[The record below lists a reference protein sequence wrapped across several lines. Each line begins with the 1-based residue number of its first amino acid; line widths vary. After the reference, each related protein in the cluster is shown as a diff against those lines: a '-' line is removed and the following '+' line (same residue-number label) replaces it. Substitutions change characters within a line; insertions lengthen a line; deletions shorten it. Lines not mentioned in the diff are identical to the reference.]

1 MKIKISYID
10 ANFYS
15 KQFENKGIFVLFQ
28 KPKGVTEKEC
38 ESVSSELLKLFLKH
52 GINISSSNLASKIT
66 NSKLEESIKKTLYVR
81 IDKDGDYI
89 SQNLHPT
96 YGQKYI
102 ELANNNKII
111 AKISFGR
118 KQNILNYICLF
129 AIVLACV
136 FCAKRFFENKRI
148 MNNDTLHLQ
157 DKKLIDSL
165 RVLYDNAI
173 DSSNSYAKFIP
184 SQESMRIFNTLDS
197 LSNSITSAYNNSLEE
212 GDYAT
217 IAINSDSIANTISSM
232 IYDAKSEEASYIEK
246 ERLYRNQKAYNQNIE
261 EIERVER
268 YFSSAMSKNKKFAE
282 YINQKQVDDIHNDL
296 NSLREKI
303 DDNIRLSN
311 TSGDYIYVD
320 TSEFEF
326 ESRINA
332 LIKEAEKKYTEN
344 SKKKNKGTKKT
355 EKKKVGNNNASNTQ
369 KNNSRFLNYVSLGNT
384 EYKKYYST
392 HDVSYARKAI
402 RHYQD
407 ALKLKFDKQ
416 VSGRLEKLKNEIR

>member
-15 KQFENKGIFVLFQ
+15 KQFDEKGIFVLFQ

-81 IDKDGDYI
+81 IDKEGDYI
-89 SQNLHPT
+89 SHNLHPT

-129 AIVLACV
+129 AIVLVCV
-136 FCAKRFFENKRI
+136 VCANRLFENKRI
-148 MNNDTLHLQ
+148 MNNDKLYLQ
-157 DKKLIDSL
+157 DKRLIDSL

-184 SQESMRIFNTLDS
+184 NQESMRIFNSLDS

-212 GDYAT
+212 GNYET
-217 IAINSDSIANTISSM
+217 IAINSDSIAIAISSM

-246 ERLYRNQKAYNQNIE
+246 ERLYRNRKAYNQNIK
-261 EIERVER
+261 EIEMVES
-268 YFSSAMSKNKKFAE
+268 YFTSVISKNKKITE
-282 YINQKQVDDIHNDL
+282 YINQKQVDAIHNDL
-296 NSLREKI
+296 NSLRKKI
-303 DDNIRLSN
+303 DDNIRSSN
-311 TSGDYIYVD
+311 TSEDYIYVD
-320 TSEFEF
+320 TSEYEF
-326 ESRINA
+326 TRRINA
-332 LIKEAEKKYTEN
+332 LIKEAENKYTEN
-344 SKKKNKGTKKT
+344 SKKKNKGTKK
-355 EKKKVGNNNASNTQ
+355 EKKKVKNNNSSNTQ
-369 KNNSRFLNYVSLGNT
+369 NNNSSFLNYVSLGNT

-392 HDVSYARKAI
+392 HNERYAREAI

-407 ALKLKFDKQ
+407 ALKIKFDKQ
-416 VSGRLEKLKNEIR
+416 VSDRLEKLKKAIR

>member
-15 KQFENKGIFVLFQ
+15 KQFEGKGIFVLFQ
-28 KPKGVTEKEC
+28 KPKGVTEKDC

-66 NSKLEESIKKTLYVR
+66 NSNLEESIKKTLYVR
-81 IDKDGDYI
+81 IDKEGDFI

-96 YGQKYI
+96 YGEKYI

-129 AIVLACV
+129 VIVIVCV
-136 FCAKRFFENKRI
+136 FCAKSFFENKRI
-148 MNNDTLHLQ
+148 MNNDKLYLQ

-184 SQESMRIFNTLDS
+184 NQESMRIFNSLDS
-197 LSNSITSAYNNSLEE
+197 LSNSIISAYNNSLEE
-212 GDYAT
+212 GNYAT
-217 IAINSDSIANTISSM
+217 IAINSDSIAIAISSM

-246 ERLYRNQKAYNQNIE
+246 ERLFRNQKAYKQNIE
-261 EIERVER
+261 EFERVNS
-268 YFSSAMSKNKKFAE
+268 YFSSVMSKNKIIAD
-282 YINQKQVDDIHNDL
+282 YINQEQADDIQNDL
-296 NSLREKI
+296 NLLREKI
-303 DDNIRLSN
+303 DNNIRLSN

-326 ESRINA
+326 KSRIDA
-332 LIKEAEKKYTEN
+332 LIKEAENKYTEN
-344 SKKKNKGTKKT
+344 SRKKNKGTKKT
-355 EKKKVGNNNASNTQ
+355 AGKKVGYKKSSNTQ
-369 KNNSRFLNYVSLGNT
+369 KNDSRYLDYVSLGNT

-392 HDVSYARKAI
+392 HNERYAREAI

-407 ALKLKFDKQ
+407 ALKIKFDKQ
-416 VSGRLEKLKNEIR
+416 VSDRLEKLKIAIR

>member
-1 MKIKISYID
+1 MS
-10 ANFYS
+10 
-15 KQFENKGIFVLFQ
+15 
-28 KPKGVTEKEC
+28 
-38 ESVSSELLKLFLKH
+38 
-52 GINISSSNLASKIT
+52 
-66 NSKLEESIKKTLYVR
+66 
-81 IDKDGDYI
+81 
-89 SQNLHPT
+89 
-96 YGQKYI
+96 
-102 ELANNNKII
+102 KII

-118 KQNILNYICLF
+118 EQNILNYICLF
-129 AIVLACV
+129 AIVLICV
-136 FCAKRFFENKRI
+136 FCAKRYFENKCI
-148 MNNDTLHLQ
+148 MNVTQLHLQ

-197 LSNSITSAYNNSLEE
+197 LSNSITSAYNSLEE

-217 IAINSDSIANTISSM
+217 IAINSDSIANAISSM
-232 IYDAKSEEASYIEK
+232 ICDAKSEEASYIEK

-261 EIERVER
+261 EIEKVER

-311 TSGDYIYVD
+311 TFGDYIYVD

-407 ALKLKFDKQ
+407 ALKLKYDQQ

>member
-15 KQFENKGIFVLFQ
+15 KQFEKKGIFVLFQ

-66 NSKLEESIKKTLYVR
+66 NSNLEESIKKTLYVR
-81 IDKDGDYI
+81 IDKEGDFI

-96 YGQKYI
+96 YGEKYI

-118 KQNILNYICLF
+118 KQKILNNLCLF
-129 AIVLACV
+129 AILIVCV
-136 FCAKRFFENKRI
+136 FCAKSFFENKRI
-148 MNNDTLHLQ
+148 MNNDKLHLQ

-184 SQESMRIFNTLDS
+184 NQESMRIFNTLDS

-212 GDYAT
+212 GNYAT
-217 IAINSDSIANTISSM
+217 IAIKSDSIAIAISSM

-246 ERLYRNQKAYNQNIE
+246 ERLSRNQKAYKQNIV
-261 EIERVER
+261 EIERVKS
-268 YFSSAMSKNKKFAE
+268 YFSSVMSKNKIIAE
-282 YINQKQVDDIHNDL
+282 YINQKQADDIQNDL

-303 DDNIRLSN
+303 DNNIRLSN

-326 ESRINA
+326 KSRIDA

-355 EKKKVGNNNASNTQ
+355 AGKKVGYKNSSNTQ
-369 KNNSRFLNYVSLGNT
+369 KTDSRYLNYVSLGNS

-392 HDVSYARKAI
+392 HNERYAREAI

-416 VSGRLEKLKNEIR
+416 VSDRLEKLKIAIR

>member
-15 KQFENKGIFVLFQ
+15 KQFEKKGIFVLFQ

-38 ESVSSELLKLFLKH
+38 ESVSSELLKLFLKQ

-66 NSKLEESIKKTLYVR
+66 NSNLEESIKKTLYVR
-81 IDKDGDYI
+81 IDKEGDFI
-89 SQNLHPT
+89 SQNLHPI
-96 YGQKYI
+96 YGEKYI
-102 ELANNNKII
+102 EFANNNKII

-129 AIVLACV
+129 AIVIVCV
-136 FCAKRFFENKRI
+136 FCCKSFFENKRI
-148 MNNDTLHLQ
+148 MNNDKLHLQ

-184 SQESMRIFNTLDS
+184 NQESMRIFNTLDS

-212 GDYAT
+212 GNYAT
-217 IAINSDSIANTISSM
+217 IAINSDSIAIAISSM

-246 ERLYRNQKAYNQNIE
+246 ERLSRNPKAYKQNIE
-261 EIERVER
+261 EIERVKS
-268 YFSSAMSKNKKFAE
+268 YFSSVMSKNKIIAE
-282 YINQKQVDDIHNDL
+282 YINQKQADDIQNDL

-303 DDNIRLSN
+303 DNNIRLSN
-311 TSGDYIYVD
+311 TSGDYIYID

-326 ESRINA
+326 KSRIDA

-355 EKKKVGNNNASNTQ
+355 AGKKVGYKNSSNTQ
-369 KNNSRFLNYVSLGNT
+369 KNDSRYLKYVSLGNT

-392 HDVSYARKAI
+392 HNERYAREAI

-416 VSGRLEKLKNEIR
+416 VSDRLEKLKIVIR